1 MKRADRGQ
9 SPVPFDRYDRI
20 RQNLNHGEI
29 AMIRRQDQQPPNE
42 FFVNPIQQ
50 GHPFLRNLAL
60 VGLGAGIGALGYH
73 YHKPLVKL
81 GQRFIN
87 YGLDKFHNLF
97 QPNNSTATTQQQ
109 IGNRE
114 AF

>member
-1 MKRADRGQ
+1 MKRVDRGQ

-20 RQNLNHGEI
+20 RQNLNNGEV
-29 AMIRRQDQQPPNE
+29 AMIRRQDQPPNNL
-42 FFVNPIQQ
+42 FINPIQQ
-50 GHPFLRNLAL
+50 GHPFLRNLGL
-60 VGLGAGIGALGYH
+60 VGLGAGIGVLGYR
-73 YHKPLVKL
+73 YHRPAMKL
-81 GQRFIN
+81 GQKFIN
-87 YGLDKFHNLF
+87 YATDKFHHLF